1 MFTTLRARLRRPRA
15 RVLAGRAAGTIVGLG
30 LLALAAWLDMP
41 LEWTGNPGPDGGAE
55 DQDPD
60 GNEDTDGGDDRP

>member
-1 MFTTLRARLRRPRA
+1 MFTTLRARLHRPGA
-15 RVLAGRAAGTIVGLG
+15 RMLTGRAAGTIVGLG

-41 LEWTGNPGPDGGAE
+41 LEWPGYQGPDGGAK

-60 GNEDTDGGDDRP
+60 GGDERP